1 MEVINRALM
10 TNMIISVT
18 VIAVTATAGAM
29 TDADD
34 YRSGY
39 SYNYA
44 WWDCEMAVKS
54 GLQEILLTF

>member
-1 MEVINRALM
+1 M

-18 VIAVTATAGAM
+18 VIVATATAGAM

-39 SYNYA
+39 GCNYA
-44 WWDCEMAVKS
+44 LCDCEMAVKS
-54 GLQEILLTF
+54 GLQEMLLTF